1 MDGAN
6 AAALDC
12 ELRALL
18 GLSVPPIAIAFVPS
32 APANLPRP
40 GGTMPAPTADGRTG
54 AVPAGCVFWMKA
66 TERAFATLAAD
77 HANCSV
83 GSYTHGFKTLLEA
96 AAGADLAALLEAE
109 WVTTEDAAR
118 IPAVAQRP
126 GAVLYGPLAAAA
138 LDPDVVLLRL
148 TAKQLMLVNDAWP
161 ELRFEGKPQCHIIPI
176 AKESGA
182 VAVSSGCML
191 SRVRTGMANN
201 EVTCAVPA
209 AKLAELVARLRR
221 AQAADFKVAA
231 YAAED
236 AKRFQARA
244 S

>member
-6 AAALDC
+6 AATLDR

-18 GLSVPPIAIAFVPS
+18 GLSVPPIAIAFAPS
-32 APANLPRP
+32 APEGLPRV
-40 GGTMPAPTADGRTG
+40 GGAMPAPSADGRTG

-83 GSYTHGFKTLLEA
+83 GSYTHGFKTLAEA
-96 AAGADLAALLEAE
+96 AQGADVLALVGADWVSMEA
-109 WVTTEDAAR
+109 AAR
-118 IPAVAQRP
+118 IPSVEQKP
-126 GAVLYGPLAAAA
+126 GAVLYGPLAADAFEA
-138 LDPDVVLLRL
+138 DVVFLRL

-161 ELRFEGKPQCHIIPI
+161 ELRFEGKPQCHIVPI

-191 SRVRTGMANN
+191 SRVRTGMSNN

-209 AKLAELVARLRR
+209 AKLAELVARLQR
-221 AQAADFKVAA
+221 AQAADLKVAA
-231 YAAED
+231 YAAAD
-236 AKRFQARA
+236 AKRFEA
-244 S
+244 SLS